1 MLLPH
6 FGSMSHEET
15 IENIDRIA
23 KDVLPHL
30 RGVWD
35 DEGWENHWWPENCKQ
50 PASTGSLSTAPWRKS
65 VTKPYPSWGASLNIR
80 VDVAGSGEPLVFLH
94 SAGGLNWDPFLL
106 GLAEKYTVY
115 APYFPGT
122 YPGRAE

>member
-6 FGSMSHEET
+6 FGSMSHEQT
-15 IENIDRIA
+15 MENIDRIA

-50 PASTGSLSTAPWRKS
+50 PARQA
-65 VTKPYPSWGASLNIR
+65 A
-80 VDVAGSGEPLVFLH
+80 
-94 SAGGLNWDPFLL
+94 
-106 GLAEKYTVY
+106 
-115 APYFPGT
+115 
-122 YPGRAE
+122 